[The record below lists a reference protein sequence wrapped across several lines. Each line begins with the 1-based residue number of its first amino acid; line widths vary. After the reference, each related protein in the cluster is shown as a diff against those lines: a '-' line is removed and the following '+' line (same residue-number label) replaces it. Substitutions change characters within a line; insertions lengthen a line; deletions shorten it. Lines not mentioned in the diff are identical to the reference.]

1 MTASTGDLNQ
11 RLEPKAALSWTIQF
25 YTICFRCEYKTKL
38 LLVNSLLS
46 SARITKLLIEQDGP
60 EWRDKLPEIPVVP
73 LSVQQQHREKPVSIE
88 LAQARAA
95 RAAQEESE

>member
-1 MTASTGDLNQ
+1 M
-11 RLEPKAALSWTIQF
+11 AL
-25 YTICFRCEYKTKL
+25 
-38 LLVNSLLS
+38 VSLL
-46 SARITKLLIEQDGP
+46 SARITKALIEQDGP

-95 RAAQEESE
+95 RAAQEEGRLHYYAPCLQPTTDTLYICKYISRY